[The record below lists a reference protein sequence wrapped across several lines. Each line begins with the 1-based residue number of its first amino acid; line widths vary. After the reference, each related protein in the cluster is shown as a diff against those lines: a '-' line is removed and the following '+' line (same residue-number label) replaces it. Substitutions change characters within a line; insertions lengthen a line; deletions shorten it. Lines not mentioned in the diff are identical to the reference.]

1 MKTLV
6 LGAGVIGVT
15 SAYYLALAGHEVTVI
30 DRHPGAALET
40 SFANGGQIS
49 PSHAEPW
56 AGPDTPGQIFR
67 WFCRQDAPFRF
78 RLQSDPGF
86 LSWCISFLINC
97 RTSRSAVHGARMLR
111 LALYSRDCLS
121 QLRDETSISYQA
133 QQKGILHFYRN
144 PKDLHKNKIRAQRMA
159 ELGCPFLALSPTEV
173 AAIEPALDKVRSQ
186 IFGGL
191 YYPEDESGD
200 AYVFTQNLTD
210 LCKNQGVEFMFGTN
224 ITALA
229 TKRDNLTGIE
239 TDKGMLSAD
248 AVVLALGSY
257 CPALTRPLGL
267 KLPIQPVKGYSI
279 TLQVTPDQSA
289 PEISLIDNDRKL
301 VFSRFSNRLRVAGMA
316 ETAGFDTSI
325 DPARAGSIL
334 KTTLELFP
342 ELDGTQDPEYWAGLR
357 PMTPDNAPIIGATKI
372 KNLFVNTGHGVLGW
386 TMSCGSGQII
396 ADLVSGEQPGI
407 DMEGLDMERFS

>member
-1 MKTLV
+1 MKILV

-15 SAYYLALAGHEVTVI
+15 SAYYLARAGHEVTVV
-30 DRHPGAALET
+30 DRQLSAALET
-40 SFANGGQIS
+40 SFANGGLVS

-67 WFCRQDAPFRF
+67 WFFRRNAPFRF

-86 LSWCISFLINC
+86 LSWCINFLNNC

-111 LALYSRDCLS
+111 LALYSRDCLR
-121 QLRDETSISYQA
+121 QLRDETGISYQA

-144 PKDLHKNKIRAQRMA
+144 PKELHKNKVRAQRMA
-159 ELGCPFLALSPTEV
+159 ELGCPFRSLSPIE
-173 AAIEPALDKVRSQ
+173 AADIEPALDKVRSQ
-186 IFGGL
+186 IAGGL

-200 AYVFTQNLTD
+200 AYVFTQNLMD
-210 LCKNQGVEFMFGTN
+210 LCKNLRVEFMFGTN
-224 ITALA
+224 ISALA
-229 TKRDNLTGIE
+229 AKGGNFTRIE
-239 TDKGMLSAD
+239 TDKGILSAD

-257 CPALTRPLGL
+257 SPALTRPLGL
-267 KLPIQPVKGYSI
+267 NLPVQPVKGYSI
-279 TLQVTPDQSA
+279 TLPVLADQSA
-289 PEISLIDNDRKL
+289 PRISLVDNERKL
-301 VFSRFSNRLRVAGMA
+301 VFSRFGDRLRVAGMA
-316 ETAGFDTSI
+316 ETDGFDTSV
-325 DPARAGSIL
+325 DQVRARSIL

-342 ELDGTQDPEYWAGLR
+342 ELDGTKDPEYWAGLR

-396 ADLVSGEQPGI
+396 ADLVSGQQPKI